1 MAGKMNTDAD
11 RARRAMYGSM
21 RGRDLYWGITLGIF
35 SNLFTLYLISQGSDL
50 PQLAISAAV
59 VGTFIFVMV
68 NSFDCMDDFK
78 ANADDMDDQEA
89 ATNFG
94 KKFLEAPWTMF
105 KGLVFLIFGAM
116 AVTQLMEIW

>member
-68 NSFDCMDDFK
+68 NSFDCMDD
-78 ANADDMDDQEA
+78 QEA